1 MPRVSRQGEFKIK
14 KEKKRELK
22 LELIGLRNQEAN
34 FFFYLSEVGQKL
46 NFNKSLNNVG
56 R

>member
-14 KEKKRELK
+14 KEKKHK
-22 LELIGLRNQEAN
+22 MKPELIGLRNQEVN
-34 FFFYLSEVGQKL
+34 FLVVQKL
-46 NFNKSLNNVG
+46 DFNKSLNNVG